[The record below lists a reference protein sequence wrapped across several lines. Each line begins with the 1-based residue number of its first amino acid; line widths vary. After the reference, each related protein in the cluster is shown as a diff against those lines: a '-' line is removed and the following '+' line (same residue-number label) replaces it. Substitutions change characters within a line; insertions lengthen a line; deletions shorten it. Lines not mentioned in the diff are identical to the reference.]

1 MSLQRISYKSNK
13 ISSYFLKEWPVLVI
27 VTVSGLLSS
36 IGNLVPPWFEGRLTG
51 MLVEVLKGTKGFS
64 DMARLA
70 AYYVVCIL
78 TVQLFRFLKRFY
90 VRRFGNNINRSMKC
104 TLYNNLLSKSKTELA
119 SEGAG
124 TLLTKAISDVDDCAE
139 GMRKFTTEIFDTGV
153 SLLTYAGM
161 LFYYDFRIAFLCML
175 FLPLSYFAAEKMKT
189 VVQKT
194 GAAYKKQAG
203 ILSDAIIERSDN
215 VITYRVFGCD
225 EERRS
230 NFEDKLTDY
239 EHSAVRANIWTGIMP
254 SVYRVITMLG
264 VIFIIYFGG
273 RNVYGNGWKPWTI
286 AIFTTFMSGFLKLA
300 KKSASSAKLFNSVHR
315 AAISWKRI
323 KPLLNPVDEF
333 KEAVVAKPGV
343 LSVKN
348 LSFSYPGGNR
358 IIDDLSFT
366 AKPGDIIGITGPVA
380 SGKST
385 LGKVFL
391 CEYPY
396 EGSITFNGREL
407 LKMSKEELSGI
418 IGYLGHDP
426 ELFSDTIEENVLL
439 GKEAD
444 FECLIKAVRLDDEIK
459 AMKDGKDTLIGDAGV
474 RLSGGQAKRVALA
487 RTLAYCKPVMILD
500 DPFSALYKKTE
511 REIFEYLKRNYK
523 DSIIFIISHR
533 NYLFDRF
540 DRVMDLHKHEK

>member
-1 MSLQRISYKSNK
+1 M
-13 ISSYFLKEWPVLVI
+13 LVI
-27 VTVSGLLSS
+27 VTFSGLLSS
-36 IGNLVPPWFEGRLTG
+36 IGNLVPSWFEGRLTG
-51 MLVEVLKGTKGFS
+51 MLVEVLKGAKGFS

-70 AYYVVCIL
+70 AYYVICIL
-78 TVQLFRFLKRFY
+78 TVQVFRFLKRFY

-119 SEGAG
+119 GEGAG

-153 SLLTYAGM
+153 SLLAYAGM

-225 EERRS
+225 EERRA
-230 NFEDKLTDY
+230 NFEERLTDY
-239 EHSAVRANIWTGIMP
+239 EHSAVRANIWTSIMP

-264 VIFIIYFGG
+264 VIFIFYFGG
-273 RNVYGNGWKPWTI
+273 RNVCGNGWKSWTI
-286 AIFTTFMSGFLKLA
+286 AIFTTFMSVFLKLA

-323 KPLLNPVDEF
+323 KPLLNPVEDF
-333 KEAVVAKPGV
+333 KEAVAAKPGV

-358 IIDDLSFT
+358 IINDMSFT
-366 AKPGDIIGITGPVA
+366 AEPGDIIGITGPVA

-407 LKMSKEELSGI
+407 SKMEKEELSGI

-444 FECLIKAVRLDDEIK
+444 FANLVKAVRLDDEIE

-487 RTLAYCKPVMILD
+487 RTLAYSKPVMILD
-500 DPFSALYKKTE
+500 DPFSALDKKTE
-511 REIFEYLKRNYK
+511 REIFEYLKENCK

-533 NYLFDRF
+533 NYLFDTF
-540 DRVMDLHKHEK
+540 SNVIKLGSHHEE

>member
-1 MSLQRISYKSNK
+1 MLIA
-13 ISSYFLKEWPVLVI
+13 
-27 VTVSGLLSS
+27 VTVSGLTSS
-36 IGNLVPPWFEGRLTG
+36 IGNLVTPWFEGRLTG
-51 MLVEVLKGTKGFS
+51 TLVEVLKGTKDFS
-64 DMARLA
+64 DMGFLA
-70 AYYVVCIL
+70 AFYVACIL
-78 TVQLFRFLKRFY
+78 LVQLFRFFKRFY

-104 TLYNNLLSKSKTELA
+104 TLYNNLLSKSKTELV

-153 SLLTYAGM
+153 TLLTYAGM
-161 LFYYDFRIAFLCML
+161 LFYYDARIAFLCML

-189 VVQKT
+189 VVQRT

-203 ILSDAIIERSDN
+203 ILSDAIIERSEN

-230 NFEDKLTDY
+230 DFEDKLTDY

-264 VIFIIYFGG
+264 VICIIYFGG
-273 RNVYGNGWKPWTI
+273 RNVYGNGWKTWTI
-286 AIFTTFMSGFLKLA
+286 AIFTTFMSAFLKLA

-323 KPLLNPVDEF
+323 KPLLNPVEDF
-333 KEAVVAKPGV
+333 KEAAGAKPGE
-343 LSVKN
+343 LSLKN
-348 LSFSYPGGNR
+348 LSFSYPGGSR
-358 IIDDLSFT
+358 IINDMSFM

-385 LGKVFL
+385 FGKVFL
-391 CEYPY
+391 CEHPY
-396 EGSITFNGREL
+396 EGSVTFNGREL
-407 LKMSKEELSGI
+407 SGMDKEELSGVV
-418 IGYLGHDP
+418 GYLGHDP

-444 FECLIKAVRLDDEIK
+444 FEKLVKAVRLDDEIK

-487 RTLAYCKPVMILD
+487 RTLAYSKPVMILD
-500 DPFSALYKKTE
+500 DPFSALDKRTE
-511 REIFEYLKRNYK
+511 REIFEYLKENCK
-523 DSIIFIISHR
+523 DSIVFIISHR
-533 NYLFDRF
+533 NYLFDEF
-540 DRVMDLHKHEK
+540 SKVIVLEVQHEK